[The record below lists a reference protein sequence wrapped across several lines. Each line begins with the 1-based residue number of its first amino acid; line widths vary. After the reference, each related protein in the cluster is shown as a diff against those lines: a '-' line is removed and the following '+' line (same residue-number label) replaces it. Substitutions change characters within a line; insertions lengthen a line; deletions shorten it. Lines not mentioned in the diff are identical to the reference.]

1 MTINPNNFYTK
12 PVHNSGNWYYP
23 TSLEEDQQTGH
34 VLRPITE
41 ADWTLELVKRL
52 RTAQQEQ
59 PKIRIRFTPADL
71 ERVIKA
77 LNLILGVEAIRVARV
92 AGETN
97 KLSLIKAV
105 RQVVPGCSLIEAKD
119 IVDTTC
125 QQERIEFHRQLANR

>member
-12 PVHNSGNWYYP
+12 PVNNSGNWYYP
-23 TSLEEDQQTGH
+23 TSLEEEQQTGH

-52 RTAQQEQ
+52 RTARHEQ
-59 PKIRIRFTPADL
+59 PKSRIRFTPADL

-77 LNLILGVEAIRVARV
+77 LNLTIGAEAIRQARA

-97 KLSLIKAV
+97 ILSLLRTV
-105 RQVVPGCSLIEAKD
+105 RQAVPGCSLVEGKNILDATRPAEILELA
-119 IVDTTC
+119 
-125 QQERIEFHRQLANR
+125 RQRANH

>member
-1 MTINPNNFYTK
+1 MTINPNNYYTK

-23 TSLEEDQQTGH
+23 TSFEEQQQTGH

-59 PKIRIRFTPADL
+59 PKSRIRFTPVDL

-77 LNLILGVEAIRVARV
+77 LNLTIGAEAIRQARA

-97 KLSLIKAV
+97 ILSLLKTV
-105 RQVVPGCSLIEAKD
+105 RQAVPECSLVEGK
-119 IVDTTC
+119 
-125 QQERIEFHRQLANR
+125 RILDATRPAEILELARQRANH